1 MIGCYAG
8 HTTDQSQEVERR
20 HLSSSSNHVLNVKPA
35 LHRAIDSFIK
45 KDIIYEPLESVSL
58 KDEDGDEDD
67 DDSEDDDTDTDDQ
80 KRDILLIPGGSD
92 PATSMQQVMQVIGN
106 SLANSEAQ
114 TPAASPLVPI
124 TLGGSRRGMKTF
136 ALKYRARPAI
146 AAPVSSFPAAPVSS
160 FPAAPVSSF
169 PAAPVSSFPA
179 VSPASLLS
187 SSLRTRLS
195 APVYEDDLSES
206 VDGER
211 RMVDGM
217 EATTLVEGATADN
230 GRSDV
235 DQNQN
240 LGKNKITISKFVYNR
255 LYNTTRGRKC
265 QN

>member
-1 MIGCYAG
+1 MTGCYAG

-35 LHRAIDSFIK
+35 LHRAIDSSIK

-160 FPAAPVSSF
+160 FPA
-169 PAAPVSSFPA
+169 